1 MCDSKSNPIDWN
13 ARELNVD
20 RISYPKIET
29 ICLLHVNRPL
39 CFIGTPITV
48 DSWPAGIVCERRDN
62 AFAWVLLYELITMD
76 TIVLQTIDSAL
87 TSLIFWFVLHIYKH
101 THTLATACDKHLQ
114 RIPLRMALSESLAD
128 PADPFVGNSR
138 KLVRERVVG
147 GGRRTNSETVYT
159 GVPHKQD
166 GLTASDL
173 SLGCTSPS
181 NQTHTHT
188 TGAHAH
194 PDKRAGANRLNTS
207 APRKLLC
214 GTCLLSHNKQE
225 LVG

>member
-1 MCDSKSNPIDWN
+1 MGSTVRINHYGHDSITD
-13 ARELNVD
+13 D
-20 RISYPKIET
+20 R
-29 ICLLHVNRPL
+29 LGVNIAHIL
-39 CFIGTPITV
+39 
-48 DSWPAGIVCERRDN
+48 VCS
-62 AFAWVLLYELITMD
+62 AHI
-76 TIVLQTIDSAL
+76 QT
-87 TSLIFWFVLHIYKH
+87 H
-101 THTLATACDKHLQ
+101 THTRSLATACDKHLQ

-147 GGRRTNSETVYT
+147 GGLRTNSETVYT

-181 NQTHTHT
+181 NQTRIRTHT